1 MPTLG
6 SINLLKSK
14 TSASIFPEGAEESLR
29 RLSYASVIIL
39 FFAGVSLSGAF
50 FYVRF
55 RHERFIQKR
64 TEYYNEII
72 NNSVKEGLYT
82 AIKGRID
89 VTQKVMKSQR
99 PYGVLFDYMGIVSG
113 PGKMT
118 SLSVDETGKARLSVK
133 SSSIEET
140 IDIAQA
146 LIALTKEGKIK
157 GPDLTSFQFGKG
169 NDVIFSVSFVPV
181 L

>member
-1 MPTLG
+1 
-6 SINLLKSK
+6 
-14 TSASIFPEGAEESLR
+14 
-29 RLSYASVIIL
+29 
-39 FFAGVSLSGAF
+39 
-50 FYVRF
+50 
-55 RHERFIQKR
+55 
-64 TEYYNEII
+64 
-72 NNSVKEGLYT
+72 
-82 AIKGRID
+82 
-89 VTQKVMKSQR
+89 MKSQR